1 MLFSVKARKPRP
13 HSLGA
18 ISGAWNAFSVS
29 NFCLKFLSLILVS
42 MFYCYSA
49 SILDHILVDSIFFKS
64 TYLILLLLIGGAPL
78 KKQPALSLPP
88 LLLPSLPPLIGNR
101 WLLGEKVFGWP
112 GSVPPFQW
120 YLSLQRVCLLICEV
134 SGGMGGLHVCDLNS
148 V

>member
-49 SILDHILVDSIFFKS
+49 SILDRILVDSIFFKS

-78 KKQPALSLPP
+78 KKQPALFLPP
-88 LLLPSLPPLIGNR
+88 LLLPSLPPLIGNPLATWR
-101 WLLGEKVFGWP
+101 EGIWLAWLSPPFPVV
-112 GSVPPFQW
+112 SVPAE
-120 YLSLQRVCLLICEV
+120 SLP
-134 SGGMGGLHVCDLNS
+134 SDL
-148 V
+148 